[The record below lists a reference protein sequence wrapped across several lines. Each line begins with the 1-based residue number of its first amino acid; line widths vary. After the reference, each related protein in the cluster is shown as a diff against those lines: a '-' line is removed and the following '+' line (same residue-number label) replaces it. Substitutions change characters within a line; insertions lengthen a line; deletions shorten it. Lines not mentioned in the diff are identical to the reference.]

1 LGSEGWS
8 YSYDDLDQLLKAD
21 STTNTVL
28 NQSFTYDAAHNL
40 TSRAKGGIT
49 TTYSYPTQGGVVLP
63 GTPRHSPSSVSIQ
76 GAAGQ
81 GFGYDYNGNMTG
93 SPGHTL
99 TWDAENRLIS
109 YTKGGADSRFTYW
122 PDGTRQSQSL
132 GASTTWYAGDAEKG
146 PDGVWQWAVTP
157 DIKRQGK
164 FAQAASGSIPAT
176 PATFATFSVHH
187 DGVGSLILIADSS
200 GNRQEAARYEPY
212 GTPIKSIYVTGH
224 SESRGY
230 IGERYDAGTG
240 LMYLNARYFDPEM
253 GRFLSPDTWGPLSP
267 GVGTNRYSYAQNDP
281 INKADPGGHFSN
293 EAWKIGVSI
302 AFAVSQLD
310 SPAPGPADLAGLVV
324 AAAAFTTAALMPS
337 DSQVEADPED
347 VRMHEMAGLTNSQAT
362 ATALGNAQEQARRS
376 NGTWLPKGGADT
388 LQPGKTWE
396 NAVKDSFVDR
406 GYDYVTQV
414 QIGYRKNGRDAYAT
428 IDGVAARN
436 GRLIVCECK
445 TGNSV
450 LTENQRDALDALVAG
465 KAFGKGLKGRRFG
478 FEPGVGI
485 NPTGVKVIV
494 ARGPSYGSDSRS
506 ASPLDLLM
514 RDADN
519 FTAP

>member
-240 LMYLNARYFDPEM
+240 LMYLNARYMDPEM
-253 GRFLSPDTWGPLSP
+253 GRFLSPDSYDPLLP

-281 INKADPGGHFSN
+281 VNRSDPGGHSYGAEDSTQRPDEIN
-293 EAWKIGVSI
+293 GANDDDSDSDSDSYNVHKDENGDVDDIYDKNGSYQDSLTRHLKNGGTLTEGEATPDHIVEGQAK
-302 AFAVSQLD
+302 L
-310 SPAPGPADLAGLVV
+310 
-324 AAAAFTTAALMPS
+324 AAAMVAQVAPTQREASVKYFAAEGIAVGATVTVRGSTATPLAKLDGGAKTEVYASKPGQFAKESMPARSAAQKFTAAERTKIN
-337 DSQVEADPED
+337 DI
-347 VRMHEMAGLTNSQAT
+347 
-362 ATALGNAQEQARRS
+362 
-376 NGTWLPKGGADT
+376 GT
-388 LQPGKTWE
+388 
-396 NAVKDSFVDR
+396 
-406 GYDYVTQV
+406 
-414 QIGYRKNGRDAYAT
+414 
-428 IDGVAARN
+428 
-436 GRLIVCECK
+436 
-445 TGNSV
+445 
-450 LTENQRDALDALVAG
+450 
-465 KAFGKGLKGRRFG
+465 RFG
-478 FEPGVGI
+478 CHTCGSI
-485 NPTGVKVIV
+485 NPGTGSGNWVPDHQT
-494 ARGPSYGSDSRS
+494 PSALNPAGQPQQLYPQCQTCSRLQGLAIGRFILRYGR
-506 ASPLDLLM
+506 
-514 RDADN
+514 
-519 FTAP
+519 